1 MTSQDFDA
9 ANYLTAIAI
18 WSTEGVLGL
27 TVMGLLYLWQA
38 HYRFREQVANTYVKH
53 NDLITKI
60 SKVENDIGEM
70 RKMQE
75 RILVLVAE
83 LRGSHHGKA

>member
-1 MTSQDFDA
+1 MTSNDFDA

-27 TVMGLLYLWQA
+27 TAMGLLYLWQA
-38 HYRFREQVANTYVKH
+38 HYKFREYVANTYVK
-53 NDLITKI
+53 NDDLVTKI
-60 SKVENDIGEM
+60 NKVETDIGEM

-83 LRGSHHGKA
+83 LRGASNGKA